1 MSANSPELDRYVDVT
16 LEQGSAHIRQYIEG
30 RSGRELTLEGD
41 VDFAAG
47 TAAGT
52 IFSPIVSDGRF
63 IVIYPTMYLE
73 DDRDTW
79 KGVEHVDAPGMVG
92 SHPRAAAAL
101 DMLRAARCST
111 GQLAA
116 GRPCA
121 LELNID
127 AARQR
132 VSQDAAEALRA
143 HISSFGRRA
152 PAVTVWLDE
161 DDRLT
166 RIDFARRRGLTTS
179 VELSD
184 FGTPVDAKP
193 PAAAAL
199 AQPRGPRLISAIRAA
214 FSGRAS

>member
-1 MSANSPELDRYVDVT
+1 MT
-16 LEQGSAHIRQYIEG
+16 LEQGSAHIRQYIED
-30 RSGRELTLEGD
+30 RSGRELTLEGG

-52 IFSPIVSDGRF
+52 IFNPIVSDGRF

-79 KGVEHVDAPGMVG
+79 QGGEHVDAPGMVG
-92 SHPRAAAAL
+92 SHPRAAL

-111 GQLAA
+111 GQLPA

-121 LELNID
+121 LELNTD

-132 VSQDAAEALRA
+132 ISQDAAEALRA

-152 PAVTVWLDE
+152 PDVTVWLDE
-161 DDRLT
+161 DDRLI
-166 RIDFARRRGLTTS
+166 RIDFARRGGLTTS

-184 FGTPVDAKP
+184 FGTPVDANP

-199 AQPRGPRLISAIRAA
+199 VQPRGPRLISAIRAA
-214 FSGRAS
+214 FRGRAP